1 MNSSN
6 QVTGNKTLK
15 RQISY
20 NTVWRWHFYAGL
32 FCIPFAIW
40 LSLTGSIY
48 LFKPQIE
55 AWLDRDYDNLE
66 IIGATTTASEQ
77 VSAALA
83 ATPGFVLNAYLLPDN
98 PHAAVRILVGRDKE
112 LKRVYVHPETL
123 DILRVVEEDSRL
135 MQLIFHLHGDL
146 LLGDQGSM
154 LMELAASWMIVLI
167 ITGLYLWW
175 PRKVAGLAGIVYPR
189 FNQGSRF
196 FWRDMHAVTG
206 LWVAFFLMFLLI
218 SGLPWAKSWG
228 SMLKQLRQTAA
239 TTEIKQDWSAG
250 RSAEMSERQSDN
262 AKAAGSGGGHG
273 DHGGHSGGFML
284 MDYSTLNN
292 IVTNVAPLNLAQ
304 PVLISPPSKK
314 NPTWTARSDSQN
326 RPLRVSLKL
335 DAVTGDVTERKDFA
349 QRALLDRIIGYGVA
363 AHEGQLFGWFNQAL
377 GLFTTFSVI
386 MLAISSV
393 VLWWGRRP
401 KGTLGA
407 PRVMNNKP
415 PLPIYFFGIL
425 LILGTLLPLLGI
437 SLMCILFIEFA
448 LLRRFAGIRKFIGVG

>member
-6 QVTGNKTLK
+6 QTTGGKTVR

-40 LSLTGSIY
+40 LSLTGTIY

-66 IIGATTTASEQ
+66 IIGASTTPSEQ
-77 VSAALA
+77 VAAALA
-83 ATPGFVLNAYLLPDN
+83 ANPGFVLNAYELPET
-98 PHAAVRILVGRDKE
+98 PHAAVRILVGQDKE

-123 DILRVVEEDSRL
+123 DILRVVDEDSRL

-189 FNQGSRF
+189 LKQGPKF

-228 SMLKQLRQTAA
+228 SMLKQLRQTVAA
-239 TTEIKQDWSAG
+239 TEIKQDWSTG
-250 RSAEMSERQSDN
+250 RSSELAEKQAGN
-262 AKAAGSGGGHG
+262 TQPAGSGAGHSEHGGHG
-273 DHGGHSGGFML
+273 GFVL
-284 MDYSTLNN
+284 MDYSNLNKIVKN
-292 IVTNVAPLNLAQ
+292 IAPLELAQ

-314 NPTWTARSDSQN
+314 SPSWNARSDSQN
-326 RPLRVSLKL
+326 RPLRVTLKL
-335 DAVTGDVTERKDFA
+335 DADTGEVAERKDFA

-363 AHEGQLFGWFNQAL
+363 AHEGQLFGWFNQLL
-377 GLFTTFSVI
+377 GLFTTISVI

-407 PRVMNNKP
+407 PRVINNKP

-425 LILGTLLPLLGI
+425 LLLGGLLPLLGM
-437 SLMCILFIEFA
+437 SLLVILVLEFA
-448 LLRRFAGIRKFIGVG
+448 VLRRVAGIRKYVGLG